1 MNDRLLRPSTS
12 KEPRKSLEA
21 GVPSDATRT
30 KVLLP
35 STATGTQKS
44 PKFAAI
50 KGEVVFASPGL
61 SAGLVFQDPVHGQ
74 VSTIASPIKKFV
86 VSEDEYITNN
96 TYITSE
102 GVHFITP
109 SIKSSEEKLL
119 FF

>member
-1 MNDRLLRPSTS
+1 VR
-12 KEPRKSLEA
+12 
-21 GVPSDATRT
+21 
-30 KVLLP
+30 LP

-50 KGEVVFASPGL
+50 KGEVVFATS
-61 SAGLVFQDPVHGQ
+61 GLVFQDPVNGH
-74 VSTIASPIKKFV
+74 VSTIASPIKKFIF
-86 VSEDEYITNN
+86 SEDEYITNN

-109 SIKSSEEKLL
+109 SIKSSEEELL